1 MKFDFRYLLLLIV
14 LLPVVFKYDLNGVLN
29 NFDFCLGE
37 WNFISN
43 NLDFNLLLF
52 CIVSNCFAV
61 ITFIYLICYYI
72 YFYLLIFG

>member
-1 MKFDFRYLLLLIV
+1 MTFDFRNLLLLIV

-29 NFDFCLGE
+29 NFDFCFGE

-52 CIVSNCFAV
+52 CMVSNCFA
-61 ITFIYLICYYI
+61 IIIFIYLICYYI